1 METDVLAIYHLLA
14 QAMVD
19 HIPEE
24 WDKAYLMIKKQE
36 GYIGNLSTG
45 KYTDG
50 SSFIK
55 PFSIQDDDLV
65 FDMADAIDDLH
76 VITTEGGHNRWNL
89 LWFALS
95 PGGAFEIEFIWSQ
108 DAEDALTHLSQ
119 THDLQWADRDA
130 ALGQVLQAQ
139 AERAS
144 PLLYDALVRALVE
157 LISEPWATATL
168 SLREAGMGF
177 IEHHAAYRT
186 PMAAEDEE
194 ADVLH
199 LPYSWPALRS
209 FEQLRRLKF
218 EGEHP
223 DWQQVTFTVTASGSY
238 RAAFIN
244 ETATDERPAGDYFYD
259 GQWRL
264 PETQVPPG

>member
-24 WDKAYLMIKKQE
+24 WDKAYMMIKKQE
-36 GYIGNLSTG
+36 GYIGGLGIGN
-45 KYTDG
+45 YTDG
-50 SSFIK
+50 SSLIK
-55 PFSIQDDDLV
+55 PFSIDNDDLE
-65 FDMADAIDDLH
+65 FEMADAIDDLH
-76 VITTEGGHNRWNL
+76 AITTAGGHNRWNF

-95 PGGAFEIEFIWSQ
+95 PGGAFEIEFIWDQ
-108 DAEDALTHLSQ
+108 DAEDMLTHLDQ
-119 THDLQWADRDA
+119 AYDLPGADRDA
-130 ALGQVLQAQ
+130 ALEQVLQAQ

-157 LISEPWATATL
+157 LIPEPWATATL
-168 SLREAGMGF
+168 SLREAGAGF
-177 IEHHAAYRT
+177 IEHHASYRT

-199 LPYSWPALRS
+199 LPYSWTALRS
-209 FEQLRRLKF
+209 FEQLRRLKDK
-218 EGEHP
+218 GAHP

-238 RAAFIN
+238 RAAFVN

-259 GQWRL
+259 GQWTL
-264 PETQVPPG
+264 PAAQAPTV